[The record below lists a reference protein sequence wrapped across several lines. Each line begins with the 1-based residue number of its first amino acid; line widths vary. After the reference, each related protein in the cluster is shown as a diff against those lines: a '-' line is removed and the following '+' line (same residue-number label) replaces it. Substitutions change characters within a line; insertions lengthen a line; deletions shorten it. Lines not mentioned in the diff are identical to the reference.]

1 MLSARSCAK
10 ANIKNISDS
19 ELPVDVSFYIPT
31 MMENPHTESIT
42 LPPKS
47 DETYN
52 LGVSFSSDVLTSAKA
67 SFDNL
72 VQPDIKV
79 AYKQDGEEKLAQKK
93 NVFIGVFFVFS
104 CFLLISSLG

>member
-1 MLSARSCAK
+1 MKGVHLK

-19 ELPVDVSFYIPT
+19 ELPVDVSL
-31 MMENPHTESIT
+31 HTNYDGKSTYRINYTTSE
-42 LPPKS
+42 S

-93 NVFIGVFFVFS
+93 
-104 CFLLISSLG
+104 LESSYVLGKEN